1 MEKRIKFFFNSSEIG
16 AGTRGA
22 SLGPE
27 SIRVASRKKGGKLF
41 SSFEVEEL
49 THFNTYLDA
58 DYKHVYAKHID
69 VLLKVY
75 IEVSQAVSNS
85 LKEGVFPIV
94 IAADH
99 ASAGGTISGIKSAY
113 PNERLGVVW
122 IDAHGDLHSPY
133 TTPSGNMHGMP
144 LTIALGDDNLPCKIN
159 SLDQETIDYWENL
172 KNIGVTGKKVLP
184 EDLIFVAVRD
194 TEVQEDA
201 IIERLGIQNFTVDNL
216 RRSSASDIANQILS
230 KLSKC
235 DQIYVSFDVDSMDPD
250 VTSYGTGTPVKNGL
264 LPQEVK
270 ELLSVLMASEKIVCF
285 ELVEVNPCL
294 DDKKN
299 KMAEIA
305 LEILES
311 VVATLEQNK

>member
-27 SIRVASRKKGGKLF
+27 SIRVAARNKGSKVFGSYIVEKLND
-41 SSFEVEEL
+41 
-49 THFNTYLDA
+49 FNGHLDA

-75 IEVSQAVSNS
+75 GEVAQVVSNG
-85 LKEGVFPIV
+85 LKDGFFPIV

-99 ASAGGTISGIKSAY
+99 ASAGGTISGIKKAFL
-113 PNERLGVVW
+113 NKRLGVVW

-144 LTIALGDDNLPCKIN
+144 LTVALGDDNLPCKIN
-159 SLDQETIDYWENL
+159 SLDQETIDYWDNL
-172 KNIGVTGKKVLP
+172 KNIGVAGKKVLP

-201 IIERLGIQNFTVDNL
+201 IIQRLGIQNFTVDNL
-216 RRSSASDIANQILS
+216 RRSSAKDIATQILN
-230 KLSKC
+230 KLSDC
-235 DQIYVSFDVDSMDPD
+235 DQIYISFDVDSMDPD

>member
-27 SIRVASRKKGGKLF
+27 SIRVAARKRGSNLF
-41 SSFEVEEL
+41 GSYKVEIL
-49 THFNTYLDA
+49 KDFNDHLDT
-58 DYKHVYAKHID
+58 DYKHVYAKYID

-75 IEVSQAVSNS
+75 IEVSQTVSNG
-85 LKEGVFPIV
+85 LKDGVFPIV

-144 LTIALGDDNLPCKIN
+144 LTVALGDDNLPCKIN

-184 EDLIFVAVRD
+184 EDLIFVGVRD

-216 RRSSASDIANQILS
+216 RRSGAQDIATQILNKLSNCNQIY
-230 KLSKC
+230 
-235 DQIYVSFDVDSMDPD
+235 ISFDVDSMDPD

-311 VVATLEQNK
+311 VVATLEQN